1 MVAPVAIGATPSPC
15 RRNRHSAVSAIPQ
28 ADFPSWP
35 VYAPEEIA
43 AVERVL
49 RSGRVNYWGGEEG
62 RSFEQE
68 FARQMQTG
76 YGVALANGS
85 VALELAIRALGI
97 GPGDEVIVTPR
108 SFIASASSV
117 PLCGATPVFADV
129 ERDSQNLSAE
139 TIRPRITPRTRAIL
153 VVHLAGWPC
162 DMAPI
167 LELAAEQGLRV
178 IEDCAQAHGARIDG
192 RPVGSFGDLAA
203 FSFCQ
208 DKIISTGG
216 EGGMLLT
223 SSETLWQ
230 KAWAFKDHGRRYP
243 SPEQRGLAP
252 GSFRW
257 VHDSFGSNLRMTE
270 MQAAIGRVQLRRLE
284 EWVQRRRDNAA
295 ILARRLADIP
305 ALSIPQP
312 PSGVDHAYY
321 KFYVFLDPS
330 RLRPGWSRGRII
342 GEINERGVPCSTGS
356 YGEIYTEQ
364 AFRQAGFGP
373 PEEHL
378 PTAAMLAA
386 SSLMF
391 SVHPTLE
398 PAHMQRMADIIH
410 QTMSAAMD

>member
-1 MVAPVAIGATPSPC
+1 MSATP
-15 RRNRHSAVSAIPQ
+15 Q
-28 ADFPSWP
+28 ANYPSWP
-35 VYAPEEIA
+35 VYAPDEVA

-49 RSGRVNYWGGEEG
+49 RSGRVNYWGGEQG
-62 RSFEQE
+62 RRFEQE
-68 FARQMQTG
+68 FAHHIGATH
-76 YGVALANGS
+76 GVALANGS

-129 ERDSQNLSAE
+129 EPGSQNLSAD
-139 TIRPRITPRTRAIL
+139 TIRPRITPRTRAVI

-162 DMAPI
+162 DMEPI
-167 LELAAEQGLRV
+167 LELAAASSLRV
-178 IEDCAQAHGARIDG
+178 IEDCAQAHGASIDG

-223 SSETLWQ
+223 SSEALWK
-230 KAWAFKDHGRRYP
+230 KAWAFKDHGRRVP
-243 SPEQRGLAP
+243 ASEQFEQAP

-270 MQAAIGRVQLRRLE
+270 MQAAIGRIQLRKLDD
-284 EWVQRRRDNAA
+284 WVRRRRDNAA
-295 ILARRLADIP
+295 TLKQRLSDVP

-312 PSGVDHAYY
+312 PPGFEHAYY
-321 KFYVFLDPS
+321 KFYAFLDPS
-330 RLRPGWSRGRII
+330 RLRSGWSRSRII
-342 GEINERGVPCSTGS
+342 DELNARGVPCSTGS
-356 YGEIYTEQ
+356 YGEIYTES
-364 AFRQAGFGP
+364 AFQQAGFFP

-378 PTAAMLAA
+378 PTAATLAA
-386 SSLMF
+386 TSLMF
-391 SVHPTLE
+391 VVHPTLE
-398 PAHMQRMADIIH
+398 SIHMQRMAGIIRE
-410 QTMSAAMD
+410 TLLTAAA